1 MTEPEPVQ
9 RTAPRGRPHLGP
21 RTVLTAA
28 LWSELEQAVDQAR
41 GNFDRSPFLAD
52 LLAWHVERP
61 DLVRHRQL
69 VISFES
75 RCPSAEREGFTGT
88 RHCTVRVHPAVAIEL
103 VARANAVG
111 SPRAV
116 YNANALADL
125 LGVPRLGTPTAEKEL
140 PLAM

>member
-1 MTEPEPVQ
+1 MTELVQ
-9 RTAPRGRPHLGP
+9 HAAPRGRPHLGP

-28 LWSELEQAVDQAR
+28 LWCELEQAVDHAR

-61 DLVRHRQL
+61 DLVRHHQL
-69 VISFES
+69 VISFE
-75 RCPSAEREGFTGT
+75 RCPFTEREGFTGT
-88 RHCTVRVHPAVAIEL
+88 KHCTVRVHPAVAIEL
-103 VARANAVG
+103 IARANAVG

-125 LGVPRLGTPTAEKEL
+125 LGVPRLRTSTIEKEW